1 MTQPPT
7 NSAKDLV
14 NQLLDNGYARDAGAV
29 VDAITKRVSTGII
42 SQRLSELNAEA
53 SRLASDGKKL
63 SPDNAVLR
71 ALQADLSTVLDA
83 NVADIDR
90 VAPTLK
96 QAANN
101 AAAILTRTL
110 ALGDTTDEQLATA
123 GVRWNVPDP
132 QAVLSLI
139 GYSDSSAWQEELSRY
154 TNINLQALQDIAIR
168 GIVNG
173 YGPLRV
179 AEQIK
184 DVAQSIPVYQA
195 NTLMR
200 TLQLQSYRDAT
211 AVNQLANQD
220 IISTVIRIATLDN
233 RTCLACIAL
242 HGTELR
248 VGERVN
254 DHHNGRCTSIAVI
267 KGRTINVQNG
277 VDWFNSQSADR
288 KRTIAGEA
296 NYKALSSGAVSL
308 SDFVVA
314 TDDRVFGEMVN
325 EASLKGIL
333 GERAK
338 TFYST
343 S

>member
-1 MTQPPT
+1 MTTPPI
-7 NSAKDLV
+7 NSTKELV
-14 NQLLDNGYARDAGAV
+14 NQLLDQGYARDAGKV
-29 VDAITKRVSTGII
+29 VDAITQRVTTGVVA
-42 SQRLSELNAEA
+42 QRLKELQAEA
-53 SRLASDGKKL
+53 STLQKGGKKL
-63 SPDNAVLR
+63 QPDNPVLR
-71 ALQADLSTVLDA
+71 ALQADMQTVLEA
-83 NVADIDR
+83 NASDINR

-96 QAANN
+96 ASANEAAT
-101 AAAILTRTL
+101 ILTRQL
-110 ALGDTTDEQLATA
+110 ALGDTTDAQLSGI

-132 QAVLSLI
+132 QAVVALI
-139 GYSDSSAWQEELSRY
+139 GYSDSSAWQDELSRY
-154 TNINLQALQDIAIR
+154 AVGNLQAIQDIALR

-173 YGPLRV
+173 FGPLRV
-179 AEQIK
+179 AEQVR

-220 IISTVIRIATLDN
+220 IIQTIIRIATLDN

-248 VGERVN
+248 IGERVN
-254 DHHNGRCTSIAVI
+254 DHHNGRCTSIAVV
-267 KGRTINVQNG
+267 KGRTLNLQNG
-277 VDWFNSQSADR
+277 VDWFNSQSAER
-288 KRTIAGEA
+288 QRTIAGES
-296 NYKALSSGAVSL
+296 NYKALSAGAVSL
-308 SDFVVA
+308 NDFVVA

-338 TFYST
+338 PFYSH